1 MDKEIKTMT
10 KRKLKTIEV
19 DRETYRIMEG
29 IWGRGK
35 VPYSPTI
42 IDNKIFVSTTDEE
55 VKDKNE

>member
-1 MDKEIKTMT
+1 MP

-19 DRETYRIMEG
+19 DREPYRIMEK

-42 IDNKIFVSTTDEE
+42 VDNKIFVSTTDEE
-55 VKDKNE
+55 KKDE